1 MHPLF
6 LRKIVAGAKTE
17 GGYQFLF
24 VDEPELDFAIV
35 AAAGQPP
42 VRQHHQRPD
51 LTLAA
56 CERIIGSSLPSFGH
70 SLILPS
76 LPPLTRRPS
85 ASGAGASI
93 KLPWVRTIGS
103 PAPSLGQSLILPSL
117 PPPAS
122 RPSASTTR
130 QYTSSIT
137 WPSTSEWPCDRITS
151 GGPVNALLTRLD
163 GVCLSR
169 PVALARF
176 QCFPQLK
183 RRHARSHLAA
193 PPPCPSGVPV
203 QLEALRVS
211 YHAEAEPR
219 SVRAAPLAIASQ
231 QRPRASNAAI
241 AVPVR
246 VLARRLLAHFLR
258 QQILFRGPADR
269 GGELRTQPQ
278 ERGAIRNTSVAIRAE
293 IDPSR
298 LARKSILESVGSG
311 VVVD

>member
-1 MHPLF
+1 MVPVSMLPDAPPNTGTHGKDGRPPRQSGARGAVSSQRRHILPVGSAPVRGEVSVARLPRSVGADVMHPLF

-193 PPPCPSGVPV
+193 PP
-203 QLEALRVS
+203 
-211 YHAEAEPR
+211 
-219 SVRAAPLAIASQ
+219 
-231 QRPRASNAAI
+231 
-241 AVPVR
+241 
-246 VLARRLLAHFLR
+246 
-258 QQILFRGPADR
+258 
-269 GGELRTQPQ
+269 
-278 ERGAIRNTSVAIRAE
+278 
-293 IDPSR
+293 
-298 LARKSILESVGSG
+298 
-311 VVVD
+311 